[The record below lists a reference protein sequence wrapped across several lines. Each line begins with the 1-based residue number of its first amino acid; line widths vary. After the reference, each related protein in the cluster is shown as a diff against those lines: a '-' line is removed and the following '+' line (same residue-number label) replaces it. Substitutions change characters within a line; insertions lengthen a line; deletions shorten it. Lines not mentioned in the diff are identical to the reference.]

1 MKKNISI
8 NLQGLI
14 FHIEEDGYDVLSR
27 YLAEVKAHF
36 SSYRG
41 HQEIVA
47 DIEGR
52 IAELFAARLSGI
64 KQVVTL
70 DDVTAMTAK
79 MGRVSDFQ
87 SADEAEDDDELLADA
102 VASGTA
108 AGTYAG
114 PRTSTATADAADTAA
129 AEEPRRLYRD
139 ITNRK
144 IAGVAAGVARYFSI
158 NPLWVR
164 LGFLGLLFIRPLLR
178 SIFHFDN
185 NVFNFE
191 GFDLGGF
198 ALLTYIVLW
207 IALPKRYDTPPEQ
220 EDQSYKK
227 LYRDT
232 DTGKV
237 GGVSAGLAAYLNTDV
252 TLIRVLFIVGLFVGG
267 ISFIL
272 YPLLWILLPEAKTVS
287 EKMRMRGDAVTLS
300 GIDSSVR
307 NNAYSPDTPGNNR
320 PVGTFLEDVAGALNP
335 LLGFVGSA
343 IRIFAG
349 LLLIVTGFSLLLGFA
364 ILLGVGLGL
373 IPESDNI
380 VTGAMPAYVFLNGI
394 SPWAVGAFFLTMAIP
409 ALALLLAGLGLL
421 LRRTILHR
429 SVALS
434 LLGLWLLGIVGSSVA
449 GTRLARDFQQEA
461 EITQTTSFTT
471 LKKPRLV
478 LERRQQDNGKWLD
491 LDLIAV
497 DSGQTPRL
505 ERVISAK
512 GASEE
517 VARRT
522 AATSILHS
530 LRTPNDSTLSIDD
543 HFTFQPGAQFRNQEV
558 RLRLLIPRDRTFRM
572 SEAFADWLN
581 DEDYVGGRT
590 PLRAGQHVFRFAGN
604 RIECADCKPEDL
616 RENDNSEDYNDGA
629 SDNNDDSDDDS
640 SITLD
645 YGKIPSF
652 NTNED
657 YYGPERQRFDETDF
671 DHISIVGSYRVLV
684 RQGSSYSVKAA
695 GGGRALRDIKI
706 EREGNELIIRP
717 RNRDLFDSRRGGADK
732 VLITIETPELND
744 LELVG
749 GTRAEVRG
757 FNSGNLRIEQ
767 AGGSQLRLNGN
778 FQELRLELAGGCRT
792 TLQGS
797 ADKLNVDGAGAC
809 EVAAAQFTARQAD
822 IDVVGGSKVRVRVTE
837 DLKADAVGASVIEY
851 SGNPGTVRR
860 DATGASSVRAVD

>member
-87 SADEAEDDDELLADA
+87 SADEAEEDDELLADA

-108 AGTYAG
+108 TGTYAA
-114 PRTSTATADAADTAA
+114 PRTSATDADTAA
-129 AEEPRRLYRD
+129 AEGPRRLYRD
-139 ITNRK
+139 MTNRK
-144 IAGVAAGVARYFSI
+144 IAGVAAGIARYFAV
-158 NPLWVR
+158 NPLWIR
-164 LGFLGLLFIRPLLR
+164 LGLLGLCLLVP
-178 SIFHFDN
+178 IQLDN
-185 NVFNFE
+185 TF
-191 GFDLGGF
+191 GWLDDLGRKIC
-198 ALLTYIVLW
+198 ATSLISYIVLW
-207 IALPKRYDTPPEQ
+207 IVLPKRYDTPPEQ
-220 EDQSYKK
+220 DDHSYKK

-232 DTGKV
+232 DNGKV

-307 NNAYSPDTPGNNR
+307 NNAYGPDTPGNNR

-394 SPWAVGAFFLTMAIP
+394 SPWAVGAFFLTTAIP

-449 GTRLARDFQQEA
+449 GTRLARDFQQEG
-461 EITQTTSFTT
+461 EITQTTSFTN

-478 LERRQQDNGKWLD
+478 LERRQQNNGNWLD

-505 ERVISAK
+505 ERVTSAK
-512 GASEE
+512 GPSEE

-572 SEAFADWLN
+572 SEEFADWLN

-590 PLRAGQHVFRFAGN
+590 PLRAGQHVFRFAGS

-616 RENDNSEDYNDGA
+616 RENDNSEDYIDGA

-671 DHISIVGSYRVLV
+671 DHVSIVGGYRVLV

-717 RNRDLFDSRRGGADK
+717 RNRDLFDSRRSGADK
-732 VLITIETPELND
+732 VLITIETPELNN

-757 FNSGNLRIEQ
+757 FNSGNLRVEQ
-767 AGGSQLRLNGN
+767 AGGSQLRLDGN
-778 FQELRLELAGGCRT
+778 LQELRLELAGGCRT
-792 TLQGS
+792 ALQGS
-797 ADKLNVDGAGAC
+797 ADKLSVDGAGAC

-837 DLKADAVGASVIEY
+837 DLKADAVGASVVEY